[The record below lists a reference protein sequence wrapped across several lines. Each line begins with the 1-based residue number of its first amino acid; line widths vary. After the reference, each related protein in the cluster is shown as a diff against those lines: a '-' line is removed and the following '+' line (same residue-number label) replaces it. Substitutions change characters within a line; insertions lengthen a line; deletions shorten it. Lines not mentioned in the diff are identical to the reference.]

1 MRSWWMAI
9 GWVAMALAGSL
20 YGQTDYLLRL
30 DARGLPDSARID
42 LINDHAWE
50 LSHAHPDSA
59 EWYAREA
66 VTRSER
72 IGGYPKGLINAHTV
86 LGILNKDKGYYGLSV
101 EHYLQAMH
109 VAERK
114 GDSLRVSSC
123 LNNIGSVYFQQANYP
138 KALAHF
144 QQSLGIENRLGRDKG
159 QASIRLVNI
168 GDAYFKMDSLDKAAA
183 YYYNSLL
190 IEEELKN
197 EDGMF
202 YARIG
207 IGRVETRKG
216 NHANALSELKRAMVY
231 AQHLNNLPGI
241 CETHTA
247 LGELHL
253 AAGTLPEAAVEL
265 EAAVALAEE
274 HGFQGLLLQ
283 ALEAMYRVRKAQGDL
298 NAAIQELE
306 RYYALQ
312 EKLNSAEVSSRIGEL
327 QMRYE
332 LDKKERAL
340 AAARQQ
346 EQVAAAEAHYERK
359 LRNYLLFSVLL
370 TLVVVVLRLVR
381 PQPPAHGN

>member
-1 MRSWWMAI
+1 MRSWWTAMA
-9 GWVAMALAGSL
+9 WVAMALAGSL

-30 DARGLPDSARID
+30 DARALPDSARID

-50 LSHAHPDSA
+50 LAHARPDSA
-59 EWYAREA
+59 EWYATEA

-86 LGILNKDKGYYGLSV
+86 LGILNKDRGYYGLSV

-109 VAERK
+109 VAERI

-123 LNNIGSVYFQQANYP
+123 LNNIGSVYFQQGNYP

-144 QQSLGIENRLGRDKG
+144 QQSLGIENRLGRDRG

-216 NHANALSELKRAMVY
+216 NHANALSELERAMDY
-231 AQHLNNLPGI
+231 ARNLSNLPGI

-247 LGELHL
+247 IGELHL
-253 AAGTLPEAAVEL
+253 AAGRLPEAAREL
-265 EAAVALAEE
+265 DAAVKLAEE
-274 HGFQGLLLQ
+274 QGFQGLLLQ
-283 ALEAMYRVRKAQGDL
+283 ALGAMFRVRKQQGDL
-298 NAAIQELE
+298 DAAIRLLE

-312 EKLNSAEVSSRIGEL
+312 EKLNSAEVSSRIGEM

-340 AAARQQ
+340 AEARAQ

-370 TLVVVVLRLVR
+370 TLVLVVLRLVKS
-381 PQPPAHGN
+381 QSDAHGN